1 LGQTYPELPEEN
13 DIFNIT
19 INRHDGD
26 EIDQEHEDKGTA
38 PHEYVSNVDVVTPG
52 KP

>member
-19 INRHDGD
+19 INGHDGD

-38 PHEYVSNVDVVTPG
+38 PHEYVSTVDVVTPG